1 MGTRL
6 KRIVLKGFRSIREVD
21 IELRSINL
29 LIGANGAGK
38 SNFLGFFSFMRQI
51 VKKGLQSYVVD
62 RGGPDRLLHFG
73 RKTTPAVGYQ
83 IEFEGG
89 FYEGRLLATT
99 SNQLRFVEERCR
111 RTDGHASD
119 PGVVELGFGGGLE
132 SRIPSHPSD
141 SLLGLIYSHI
151 DSWRVYHFH
160 DTTSTAG
167 VKLQSS
173 VADNVA
179 LHADAS
185 NLAAFLLRIQGTAN
199 YELIVRTVRQVAPFF
214 EDFVL
219 EPEDSASR
227 FVRLRW
233 SHRGTDR
240 IFDAFELS
248 DGTLRFICLA
258 TVLLQPALPE
268 LIVLDEPELGLH
280 PYALSILAG
289 LMRAVPSSTQIV
301 AATQSVTL
309 VNQFDLDDIV
319 IVDRSDEST
328 MLRRP
333 SLDELDAWLG
343 EYGIGDLW
351 EKNVIGGTPR

>member
-111 RTDGHASD
+111 RTDGDASD

-258 TVLLQPALPE
+258 TVLLQP
-268 LIVLDEPELGLH
+268 G
-280 PYALSILAG
+280 
-289 LMRAVPSSTQIV
+289 SSG
-301 AATQSVTL
+301 AY
-309 VNQFDLDDIV
+309 
-319 IVDRSDEST
+319 RS
-328 MLRRP
+328 
-333 SLDELDAWLG
+333 
-343 EYGIGDLW
+343 
-351 EKNVIGGTPR
+351 